1 MNLIAMNAPL
11 TMSSTE
17 IATLVESRPDSVK
30 RTIERLADRG
40 VIQLPPMVE
49 VKNHKGQPV
58 QEYLVGKRDSYVVV
72 AQLCPEFTAR
82 LVDRWQELEA
92 KQAPALPTSYKQ
104 ALIALVA
111 EVEARE
117 QVEHQLA
124 LAAPKLAVHDLLLD
138 TKNTRALTDVG
149 KALGFRSGQQFC
161 KQLHADG
168 YLFKR
173 AGVWEA
179 YAHHIESGLFELKIV
194 VLANGTNQKQTRVTP
209 KGMDA
214 LALRYQSTQEVA
226 A

>member
-1 MNLIAMNAPL
+1 MNLIAMNTPL
-11 TMSSTE
+11 TMGTRE
-17 IATLVESRPDSVK
+17 IADLLGKNHSDIK
-30 RTIERLADRG
+30 RSAERLATAG
-40 VIQLPPMVE
+40 VLTQPLAGSDFI
-49 VKNHKGQPV
+49 HKGNTYT
-58 QEYLVGKRDSYVVV
+58 EYLLDKRDSTVLV
-72 AQLCPEFTAR
+72 AQNCPEFTAAI
-82 LVDRWQELEA
+82 VERWMELEA
-92 KQAPALPTSYKQ
+92 KQAPSLPTSYKQ

-124 LAAPKLAVHDLLLD
+124 LAAPKLAVHDQLLD

-168 YLFKR
+168 YIFKR

-179 YAHHIESGLFELKIV
+179 YAHHIESGLFELKIIPV
-194 VLANGTNQKQTRVTP
+194 KDTNQKQTRVTP

-214 LALRYQSTQEVA
+214 LALRYLHTSKA